1 MPSLISPCMIFV
13 KIALV
18 MCARIITASSSAC
31 LQGTGRDAP
40 GFYGHLVVT
49 LDVIFSRG
57 RSKKSE
63 QRQFIKV
70 LRFFCVN
77 LFPGSRVWQCC
88 CSRLGHLALRHYKPI
103 CLGFM
108 IFAQYFHFVYFFL
121 ARNYWVQWQVKR
133 WSTGSRCVVLGGWS
147 TSSHL
152 HSIVH
157 ANLYIR
163 AA

>member
-1 MPSLISPCMIFV
+1 M
-13 KIALV
+13 
-18 MCARIITASSSAC
+18 
-31 LQGTGRDAP
+31 GAP

-57 RSKKSE
+57 RSKKRE

-103 CLGFM
+103 CLVFM
-108 IFAQYFHFVYFFL
+108 IFAQYFHFVYFFSQEITGYNGKL
-121 ARNYWVQWQVKR
+121 EGRGWIRIAMC
-133 WSTGSRCVVLGGWS
+133 WSWWLIFPESPPFNTNPCMLGRPRFTCWRFRRF
-147 TSSHL
+147 
-152 HSIVH
+152 
-157 ANLYIR
+157 AM
-163 AA
+163 

>member
-1 MPSLISPCMIFV
+1 M
-13 KIALV
+13 
-18 MCARIITASSSAC
+18 
-31 LQGTGRDAP
+31 GAP

-57 RSKKSE
+57 RSKKRE

-103 CLGFM
+103 CLVFM
-108 IFAQYFHFVYFFL
+108 IFAQYFHFVYFFSQEITGYSGNL
-121 ARNYWVQWQVKR
+121 EGRGWIRIAMC
-133 WSTGSRCVVLGGWS
+133 WSWWLIFLESPPFNCWYKS
-147 TSSHL
+147 
-152 HSIVH
+152 VH
-157 ANLYIR
+157 ARETPY
-163 AA
+163 

>member
-1 MPSLISPCMIFV
+1 MVLLYIQGIFFTNMV
-13 KIALV
+13 ECRSDLLRFHEKEETHLFQHALYLSKQLWYS
-18 MCARIITASSSAC
+18 AHILTASSSAC
-31 LQGTGRDAP
+31 LKGTGMGAP

-57 RSKKSE
+57 RSKKRE

-103 CLGFM
+103 CLVFM

-121 ARNYWVQWQVKR
+121 ARNYWVQW
-133 WSTGSRCVVLGGWS
+133 
-147 TSSHL
+147 
-152 HSIVH
+152 
-157 ANLYIR
+157 
-163 AA
+163 